1 MMHSASKT
9 TTFYRRWRNPTKILN
24 FLRFRKNFSSSKG
37 TPEEVE
43 KVGPR
48 PRERVDCVVIG
59 AGVVGLAVAR
69 ELSVNL
75 SRQVLVID
83 SAPTFGTG
91 TSSRNSEVIHAGIY
105 YPPHSLKA
113 LFCVRGRELM
123 YKYCEK
129 HDIPH
134 KQVGKLIVATGSS
147 EIPKLDILMN
157 RGIENGVNGL
167 RLMEGYEA
175 MKIEPELQCMKA
187 LFSPLSGIVDS
198 HSLMLSLVGCN
209 SNVGLG
215 GS

>member
-37 TPEEVE
+37 TPEEVK

-105 YPPHSLKA
+105 YPPHSLKVS
-113 LFCVRGRELM
+113 LSL
-123 YKYCEK
+123 
-129 HDIPH
+129 
-134 KQVGKLIVATGSS
+134 
-147 EIPKLDILMN
+147 
-157 RGIENGVNGL
+157 
-167 RLMEGYEA
+167 
-175 MKIEPELQCMKA
+175 
-187 LFSPLSGIVDS
+187 LFSLNRFCSS
-198 HSLMLSLVGCN
+198 
-209 SNVGLG
+209 
-215 GS
+215 

>member
-1 MMHSASKT
+1 
-9 TTFYRRWRNPTKILN
+9 
-24 FLRFRKNFSSSKG
+24 
-37 TPEEVE
+37 
-43 KVGPR
+43 
-48 PRERVDCVVIG
+48 
-59 AGVVGLAVAR
+59 
-69 ELSVNL
+69 
-75 SRQVLVID
+75 
-83 SAPTFGTG
+83 
-91 TSSRNSEVIHAGIY
+91 
-105 YPPHSLKA
+105 
-113 LFCVRGRELM
+113 M

-198 HSLMLSLVGCN
+198 HSLMLSLV
-209 SNVGLG
+209 V
-215 GS
+215 